1 MTTGARL
8 LYAHDPVPE
17 LDERVGLMIV
27 EAPLAAQLIA
37 EHRAEA
43 VDRVSNNESMRFVEG
58 SPANLAA
65 RDALRQAHEAAAGA
79 RKRRAA
85 AERPK

>member
-27 EAPLAAQLIA
+27 EAALAATLVA
-37 EHRAEA
+37 ECRAEA
-43 VDRVSNNESMRFVEG
+43 VDRVSNNDSMRFVDG

-65 RDALRQAHEAAAGA
+65 RDALRQAREAALAA